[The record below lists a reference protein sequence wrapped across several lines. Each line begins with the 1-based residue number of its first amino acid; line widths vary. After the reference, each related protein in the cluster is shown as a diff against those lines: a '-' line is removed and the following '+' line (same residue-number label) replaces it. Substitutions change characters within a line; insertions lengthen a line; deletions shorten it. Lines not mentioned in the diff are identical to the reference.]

1 MNMGWSVVHIEG
13 SQVIA
18 FQLRCTSVPKDCLIE
33 ANSADPDKM
42 HNEAFFVYQST
53 HLGVS
58 SIRMVNM

>member
-1 MNMGWSVVHIEG
+1 MIMGWSVVHNEG

-42 HNEAFFVYQST
+42 HNEAFFVCQST
-53 HLGVS
+53 H
-58 SIRMVNM
+58 